1 MFSTIGNGEVK
12 SWYNMFSTIG
22 NGGILEIGANKTSH
36 QEYRVSIPGDPR
48 PGCFYSVMPFSEERR
63 KCCEPFC

>member
-1 MFSTIGNGEVK
+1 
-12 SWYNMFSTIG
+12 MFSTIG

-48 PGCFYSVMPFSEERR
+48 PGCFYSVMPFSEETC